1 MGILENATAYLAAQ
15 LNTHASVTV
24 VYSRNGTSMSIAA
37 TRGNTPYEASDADG
51 IIHRAV
57 RRDYLIKSDVF
68 PFTQVPLDGD
78 TITDDGD
85 TYIVQ
90 SVPGEPPYHYADP
103 GKSLLR
109 VHTKKQ

>member
-51 IIHRAV
+51 IIHRTV
-57 RRDYLIKSDVF
+57 RRDFLISADVF
-68 PFTQVPLDGD
+68 PFTQLPLDGD
-78 TITDDGD
+78 IITDNGD

-90 SVPGEPPYHYADP
+90 SIPGELPYHWCDP
-103 GKSLLR
+103 GNVLMR